1 VKFIKLFS
9 VVLISVLLFMTA
21 CSNKTN
27 EDVTEPSDEELENL
41 NESGLPI
48 VKDEITLDMF
58 AGQPPQSADDWNDV
72 MIWNEYE
79 DMTNINVNWETVQSE
94 SLDEKRNLKLGSGDL
109 PDVFYSAS
117 LSNTDLLKY
126 GEQGLFIPL
135 NDLIDEYAPNLKKLM
150 EENPEIEK
158 AMTFPDGNIYSLPT
172 IFDADFSSLR
182 LGPRPWIN
190 KEALESVDM
199 DMPETTEEYYEFLKA
214 VKEETDM
221 IPFGSYSAGMLLRWL
236 NGSFGLVNRGFDH
249 PYTDIGSDGELRF
262 IPTSDE
268 YKEMLE
274 YVHKLYD
281 EELIEQNIFADGS
294 TEKFMANASDDQYAS
309 TVSHDPSELF
319 NIDTMEG
326 ATALEGPYGD
336 RLITGITP
344 TVTGLGGFV
353 ITENNEYPAST
364 MRWIDHFYSDEGAKL
379 LFMGVE
385 GETYEED
392 SDGEVEY
399 VDKITNSSEGLTF
412 EQELA
417 KYLVWPGGAYA
428 GTIIKEDYFKSLE
441 SSPASL
447 ESAENLE
454 PYIIEEVWP
463 AFTYTKEENKI
474 LSTTGS
480 DIEKYV
486 SEMQDKFIV
495 GDVPFSEWDDY
506 IDKLERMGLDE
517 YMKVKKDALERFE
530 NN

>member
-1 VKFIKLFS
+1 
-9 VVLISVLLFMTA
+9 
-21 CSNKTN
+21 
-27 EDVTEPSDEELENL
+27 
-41 NESGLPI
+41 
-48 VKDEITLDMF
+48 
-58 AGQPPQSADDWNDV
+58 
-72 MIWNEYE
+72 
-79 DMTNINVNWETVQSE
+79 
-94 SLDEKRNLKLGSGDL
+94 
-109 PDVFYSAS
+109 
-117 LSNTDLLKY
+117 
-126 GEQGLFIPL
+126 
-135 NDLIDEYAPNLKKLM
+135 
-150 EENPEIEK
+150 
-158 AMTFPDGNIYSLPT
+158 
-172 IFDADFSSLR
+172 
-182 LGPRPWIN
+182 
-190 KEALESVDM
+190 
-199 DMPETTEEYYEFLKA
+199 
-214 VKEETDM
+214 
-221 IPFGSYSAGMLLRWL
+221 
-236 NGSFGLVNRGFDH
+236 
-249 PYTDIGSDGELRF
+249 
-262 IPTSDE
+262 
-268 YKEMLE
+268 
-274 YVHKLYD
+274 

-326 ATALEGPYGD
+326 ATALEGPFGD

-353 ITENNEYPAST
+353 ITENNEHPAST

-428 GTIIKEDYFKSLE
+428 GTIIKEDYFKSIE
-441 SSPASL
+441 SSPATL

-454 PYIIEEVWP
+454 PYIIEDVWP

>member
-1 VKFIKLFS
+1 
-9 VVLISVLLFMTA
+9 
-21 CSNKTN
+21 
-27 EDVTEPSDEELENL
+27 
-41 NESGLPI
+41 
-48 VKDEITLDMF
+48 
-58 AGQPPQSADDWNDV
+58 
-72 MIWNEYE
+72 
-79 DMTNINVNWETVQSE
+79 
-94 SLDEKRNLKLGSGDL
+94 
-109 PDVFYSAS
+109 
-117 LSNTDLLKY
+117 
-126 GEQGLFIPL
+126 
-135 NDLIDEYAPNLKKLM
+135 
-150 EENPEIEK
+150 
-158 AMTFPDGNIYSLPT
+158 
-172 IFDADFSSLR
+172 
-182 LGPRPWIN
+182 
-190 KEALESVDM
+190 
-199 DMPETTEEYYEFLKA
+199 TTEEYYEFLKA

-412 EQELA
+412 EQEL
-417 KYLVWPGGAYA
+417 
-428 GTIIKEDYFKSLE
+428 
-441 SSPASL
+441 
-447 ESAENLE
+447 
-454 PYIIEEVWP
+454 
-463 AFTYTKEENKI
+463 
-474 LSTTGS
+474 
-480 DIEKYV
+480 
-486 SEMQDKFIV
+486 
-495 GDVPFSEWDDY
+495 
-506 IDKLERMGLDE
+506 
-517 YMKVKKDALERFE
+517 
-530 NN
+530 